1 MPLKDRQ
8 QKTNEEFI
16 KILSQEL
23 REWCDREE
31 IEESLEA
38 FLAYMVKHN
47 LIRQSLINRYTTI
60 NKYKEIRPKK
70 KYKEEAIREL
80 ADLLPLDP
88 RQIWNILGND
98 YKKFNP
104 NLFKFP

>member
-1 MPLKDRQ
+1 MPLKERQ

-23 REWCDREE
+23 REWCEREE
-31 IEESLEA
+31 IEETLEA

-70 KYKEEAIREL
+70 KI
-80 ADLLPLDP
+80 
-88 RQIWNILGND
+88 
-98 YKKFNP
+98 
-104 NLFKFP
+104 